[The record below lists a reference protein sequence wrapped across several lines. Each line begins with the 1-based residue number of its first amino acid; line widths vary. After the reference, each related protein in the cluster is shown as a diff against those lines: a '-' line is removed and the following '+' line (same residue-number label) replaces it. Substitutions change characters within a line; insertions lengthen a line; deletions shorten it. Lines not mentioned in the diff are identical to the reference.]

1 MRRLPTL
8 ALAALAAGILLAI
21 VAIVAWGA
29 GREQRVKGL
38 HGQTIEL
45 TQAQAR
51 GRELFVASCS
61 ACHRL
66 RAANAVGQVGPDL
79 DFVRPPA
86 AVVLRRIAQ
95 GSQASSAVMPARI
108 VTGREAADVAA
119 FVARVAG
126 R

>member
-1 MRRLPTL
+1 MHRVQML
-8 ALAALAAGILLAI
+8 ALAALAAGVLLAV

-29 GREQRVKGL
+29 GRDQRVKGL

-45 TQAQAR
+45 TRAQAR
-51 GRELFVASCS
+51 GRELFVAGCS
-61 ACHRL
+61 ACHTL
-66 RAANAVGQVGPDL
+66 RAVNAVGQVGPDL
-79 DFVRPPA
+79 DFLRPPA
-86 AVVLRRIAQ
+86 AVVRRRIDQ
-95 GSQASSAVMPARI
+95 GSEASSAVMPARI